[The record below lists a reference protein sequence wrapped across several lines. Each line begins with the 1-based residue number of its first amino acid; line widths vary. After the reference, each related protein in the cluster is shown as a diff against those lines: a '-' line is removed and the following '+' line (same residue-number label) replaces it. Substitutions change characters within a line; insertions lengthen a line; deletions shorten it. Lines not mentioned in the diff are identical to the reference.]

1 MPELKWGF
9 PTQTKDNHFDGL
21 NNAGTQSY
29 NDHIPSIIREAIQNS
44 LDAAISSQEEV
55 GVNIAYGILKR
66 EVHQEVFNA
75 ILSIKDHVELCREE
89 YKNLENHQN
98 EVTYFQK
105 MLSQIERFKNLGCI
119 PFLKIKDTGTIG
131 MYHNATNPRSG
142 RLCTFIQSDGV
153 NNANNQNGGGA
164 NGIGKMAYYAM
175 SPLSM
180 VLVSTCAIENCS
192 TDKSL
197 AQTFFSGSTKLTT
210 HSNPNNEQEQFQK
223 AGYFPAIPAG
233 CVFEPLCGK
242 DIDDQLPFVL
252 NRRPNRDV
260 DPELGTTIY
269 IIGCEPDGLDD
280 ITSQRIYETQFR
292 ENAQEIY
299 QTMAEAVLRNYWLAI
314 YRGRLKI
321 ELGTTTRTQGCT
333 TIDQNNIVAQLQNRF
348 QNEGFGKHQRKYN
361 PLHFAKALSQEG
373 DDNVKHYEL
382 DLDNKLPQLN
392 GDKRWGKGRL
402 YINIDE
408 ALQGNMIICMRS
420 PLMMV
425 GRYQS
430 DTNAGSYAGVLVC
443 DEEGNYCNELL
454 RLSEPHTH
462 DKWEPGQVRQR
473 GGSDQDARN
482 LLNEIKQWVTGVVN
496 ELFVNENAD
505 TGRFLGMSELL
516 PFYNPED
523 ASLRDSNLN
532 KGDVMSG
539 ETSTIEI
546 RQRRRNESKGTKVSS
561 IDKSPAVPTIDDE
574 PTTTGGGGTTSK
586 GGNAPGYTDPN
597 RNVKVNQDGHQTSIV
612 EEVDLKAR
620 YFAQKENDGTW
631 KYIIILQGNKDY
643 ENIALR
649 FEEQKENTSS
659 DKNYLQVKH
668 IGEGRVHTKDNTK
681 VHSISLEANNPKR
694 IEVVF
699 KMDTRRIA
707 LKVTSTLNKTTEVET
722 E

>member
-1 MPELKWGF
+1 MPELRWGF
-9 PTQTKDNHFDGL
+9 PTQTRDNHFDGL

-66 EVHQEVFNA
+66 EVHEEVFNA
-75 ILSIKDHVELCREE
+75 ILSIKDHVVLCQEE
-89 YKNLENHQN
+89 YQNLENHQN

-105 MLSQIERFKNLGCI
+105 MLSQIERFKKLGCI

-153 NNANNQNGGGA
+153 NNANNQKGGGA

-210 HSNPNNEQEQFQK
+210 HSNPNNEQEQYQK

-252 NRRPNRDV
+252 NRRPNRDA

-269 IIGCEPDGLDD
+269 IIGCEPDGLDETE
-280 ITSQRIYETQFR
+280 IPTKIYETQLR
-292 ENAQEIY
+292 EKAQEIY

-321 ELGTTTRTQGCT
+321 ELGTTTREQSCI
-333 TIDQNNIVAQLQNRF
+333 TIDKNNIIQQLENRF
-348 QNEGFGKHQRKYN
+348 QDERFGKQQRNYN
-361 PLHFAKALSQEG
+361 PLHFAKALMLD
-373 DDNVKHYEL
+373 DDNIRHYEL

-392 GDKRWGKGRL
+392 GDKKWGKVRL
-402 YINIDE
+402 YINIDDS
-408 ALQGNMIICMRS
+408 LQGNMIICMRS

-425 GRYQS
+425 DRYQI

-473 GGSDQDARN
+473 VGTYQEAKR
-482 LLNEIKQWVTGVVN
+482 LLCEIKQWVTGIVN

-505 TGRFLGMSELL
+505 TGRFLGMSEIL
-516 PFYNPED
+516 PFYDPED

-532 KGDVMSG
+532 KGDAMSG

-546 RQRRRNESKGTKVSS
+546 RERKRRESKGTKVSN
-561 IDKSPAVPTIDDE
+561 IHQSPAEPTTDDE
-574 PTTTGGGGTTSK
+574 PTTTGGGGTTGK

-597 RNVKVNQDGHQTSIV
+597 RNVKLNPDGRQTSIV
-612 EEVDLKAR
+612 EEVDLKVR
-620 YFAQKENDGTW
+620 YFAQKENDKTW
-631 KYIIILQGNKDY
+631 KYIIVLKGNKDY

-649 FEEQKENTSS
+649 FEEQKEISS
-659 DKNYLQVKH
+659 SEKNYLQV
-668 IGEGRVHTKDNTK
+668 GYVSEGRVHANDNTK
-681 VHSISLEANNPKR
+681 VHSISLEANKSKR

-707 LKVTSTLNKTTEVET
+707 LRVTSTLNKTTEVET

>member
-21 NNAGTQSY
+21 NNAGIQSY

-44 LDAAISSQEEV
+44 LDAAISPQGEV
-55 GVNIAYGILKR
+55 GVSIAYGILKR
-66 EVHQEVFNA
+66 DVLEEVFNA
-75 ILSIKDHVELCREE
+75 ILSIKDHVELCKKE
-89 YKNLENHQN
+89 YHDLGNHQN
-98 EVTYFQK
+98 EVRYFQK
-105 MLSQIERFKNLGCI
+105 MLDKIGHFEKLGCI

-131 MYHNATNPRSG
+131 MYHNAANPRSG

-153 NNANNQNGGGA
+153 NNADNQRGGGA

-180 VLVSTCAIENCS
+180 VLVSTCAIENS
-192 TDKSL
+192 GTNKSL
-197 AQTFFSGSTKLTT
+197 AKTFFSGSTRLTT
-210 HSNPNNEQEQFQK
+210 HSNPNNEQEQYQK
-223 AGYFPAIPAG
+223 AGYLPAIPAG
-233 CVFEPLCGK
+233 SVFEPLCGD
-242 DIDDQLPFVL
+242 DIDEQLPFAL
-252 NRRPNRDV
+252 NRRPNKDA

-280 ITSQRIYETQFR
+280 INDPRGYEEQFR
-292 ENAQEIY
+292 SKSQKIY
-299 QTMAEAVLRNYWLAI
+299 ATMAEAVLRNYWLAI
-314 YRGRLKI
+314 HRGRLKI
-321 ELGTTTRTQGCT
+321 ELGTTTREQSCM
-333 TIDQNNIVAQLQNRF
+333 TIDNNNIIQQLENRF
-348 QNEGFGKHQRKYN
+348 QDERFGRQQRNYN
-361 PLHFAKALSQEG
+361 PLHFAKALTTD
-373 DDNVKHYEL
+373 DDNIRYYEL
-382 DLDNKLPQLN
+382 DLDNKLPQLSGN
-392 GDKRWGKGRL
+392 KKWGKVRL
-402 YINIDE
+402 YINIDD

-425 GRYQS
+425 DRYQI

-473 GGSDQDARN
+473 VGTYQEAKH
-482 LLNEIKQWVTGVVN
+482 LLDEIKQWVTRIIN
-496 ELFVNENAD
+496 ELFVNENAN
-505 TGRFLGMSELL
+505 TGRFLGMSEIL

-532 KGDVMSG
+532 KGDAMSG

-546 RQRRRNESKGTKVSS
+546 RERRRKESKGTKVSN
-561 IDKSPAVPTIDDE
+561 IHQSPAEPTTDDE
-574 PTTTGGGGTTSK
+574 PTATGGGGTTGK

-597 RNVKVNQDGHQTSIV
+597 RSVKVNPDGHQTSIV
-612 EEVDLKAR
+612 EEVDLKVR

-659 DKNYLQVKH
+659 DKNYLQVRR

-707 LKVTSTLNKTTEVET
+707 LKVTSTLNKEVET

>member
-21 NNAGTQSY
+21 NNAGIQSY

-55 GVNIAYGILKR
+55 GVSIAYGILKR
-66 EVHQEVFNA
+66 GVHEEFFNA
-75 ILSIKDHVELCREE
+75 ILSIKDHIELCKKE
-89 YKNLENHQN
+89 YQNLDNHQN

-105 MLSQIERFKNLGCI
+105 MLSKITHFKELGCI

-153 NNANNQNGGGA
+153 NNADNQRGGGA

-180 VLVSTCAIENCS
+180 VLVSTCAIENS
-192 TDKSL
+192 GTDKSS
-197 AQTFFSGSTKLTT
+197 AKTFFSGSTRLTT
-210 HSNPNNEQEQFQK
+210 HSNPNNEQEQYQK
-223 AGYFPAIPAG
+223 AGYLPAIPAG
-233 CVFEPLCGK
+233 SMFEPLCGD
-242 DIDDQLPFVL
+242 DIDEQLPFTL
-252 NRRPNRDV
+252 NRRPNKDA

-280 ITSQRIYETQFR
+280 ITTRGQYEEQLRSQS
-292 ENAQEIY
+292 QEIY
-299 QTMAEAVLRNYWLAI
+299 ATMAEAVLRNYWLAI
-314 YRGRLKI
+314 YKGRLKI
-321 ELGTTTRTQGCT
+321 ELGTPTREQSCI
-333 TIDQNNIVAQLQNRF
+333 TIDKNNIIHQLENRF
-348 QNEGFGKHQRKYN
+348 QNERFGRQQRNYN
-361 PLHFAKALSQEG
+361 PLHFAKALTAD
-373 DDNVKHYEL
+373 DDNIRHYEL

-392 GDKRWGKGRL
+392 GDKKWGKVRL
-402 YINIDE
+402 YINIDD

-425 GRYQS
+425 DRYQI

-462 DKWEPGQVRQR
+462 DKWEPGQVKQR
-473 GGSDQDARN
+473 VGTYQEAKR
-482 LLNEIKQWVTGVVN
+482 LLDEIKQWVTGIVN

-505 TGRFLGMSELL
+505 TGRFLGMSEIL
-516 PFYNPED
+516 PFYDPED

-532 KGDVMSG
+532 RGDAMSG

-546 RQRRRNESKGTKVSS
+546 RERKRRESKGTKVSN
-561 IDKSPAVPTIDDE
+561 IHQSPAEPTTDDE
-574 PTTTGGGGTTSK
+574 PTTTGGGGTTGE
-586 GGNAPGYTDPN
+586 GGNTPGYTDPN
-597 RNVKVNQDGHQTSIV
+597 RNVKVNSDGHQTSIV
-612 EEVDLKAR
+612 EEVDLKVR

-631 KYIIILQGNKDY
+631 KYIIILQGDKDY

-681 VHSISLEANNPKR
+681 VHRISLEANNPKR

-707 LKVTSTLNKTTEVET
+707 LKITSTLNKISEVET